1 MTDHRRVSCRMK
13 RHHMLHRWGKNGFV
27 AGSDSARGC
36 SLMIRNTQLPRSA
49 TDTWQISGPENES
62 WYRSSVKASIGL
74 TPRMTSLALSP
85 RFHIQHYSEPLTT
98 LAISRPRRFGRKQLA
113 HRSDQS
119 RVSRSRPLNL
129 HPAPTPIQSRR
140 ETLESSASRL

>member
-1 MTDHRRVSCRMK
+1 
-13 RHHMLHRWGKNGFV
+13 
-27 AGSDSARGC
+27 
-36 SLMIRNTQLPRSA
+36 MIRNTQLPRSA

-74 TPRMTSLALSP
+74 TPRIASLALSP

-98 LAISRPRRFGRKQLA
+98 LAMSRLRRFGRKQLA

-119 RVSRSRPLNL
+119 RVSK
-129 HPAPTPIQSRR
+129 
-140 ETLESSASRL
+140 SRLLDLCPARISTTSANATKECSAESRFYAPDTVATVQILIPRAAHSFEQVFTEEYPS